1 MRLIVEFFTNF
12 GFIIEI
18 FAAIVILVRK
28 HERRSKF
35 ILRVALSVLALFLFA
50 YLWDLIFEVTVIS
63 IIFRHAI
70 ISFIA
75 VCGLNFCFKSG
86 IWPSIFLVTIAWT
99 IQHFAY
105 EIGFFFRTY
114 LNQIS
119 YPDYGIV
126 VYILVVVIVYFVAF
140 LLIGDK
146 LSAEECLPLARS
158 NKEII
163 LIVATLIIFASIFKN
178 VFEFL
183 IDGNDFLL
191 LLAITSYDLISCF
204 LVLFILFGI
213 LRRSKLEHET
223 TVLEHVLNM
232 QKDQLA
238 TSKKNVDIMN
248 VKYHDLKYLISSL
261 NDKISSEELESLNN
275 AIAGYA
281 SYLKTGNEAL
291 DVLLAEKR
299 LQCEQL
305 NIKIN
310 CIADGEQL
318 NFIPAAEVYSLFGNA
333 IDNAMY
339 AVQSVEQ
346 EERRVINISVKKSMD
361 LISIVFENNFIGEL
375 KFEDELPVTTKENKL
390 FHGFGMK
397 SIKMIVSKYN
407 GYMTI
412 KTDNNRFV
420 LSIVLYGKES
430 K

>member
-1 MRLIVEFFTNF
+1 MRWIVEFFTNF
-12 GFIIEI
+12 GFIIELLV
-18 FAAIVILVRK
+18 AIVILVRK
-28 HERRSKF
+28 LERRNKF
-35 ILRVALSVLALFLFA
+35 LLRVAISVLALFLFA
-50 YLWDLIFEVTVIS
+50 YLWDLLIEVSVLS
-63 IIFRHAI
+63 IILRHAI

-75 VCGLNFCFKSG
+75 MGGLIFSFKSG
-86 IWPSIFLVTIAWT
+86 IWPSVFLVTIAWT
-99 IQHFAY
+99 TQHIAY

-114 LNQIS
+114 LAQIS
-119 YPDYGIV
+119 YPEYGVV
-126 VYILVVVIVYFVAF
+126 VYTLVVVMVYTIAF
-140 LLIGDK
+140 LLVGNK
-146 LSAEECLPLARS
+146 LSAEKYLLLARS

-163 LIVATLIIFASIFKN
+163 VTGATLIIFASIFKN
-178 VFEFL
+178 VFDFL
-183 IDGNDFLL
+183 IDRSNFLL
-191 LLAITSYDLISCF
+191 LLAITCYDLISCF
-204 LVLFILFGI
+204 LVLLILSGI
-213 LRRSKLEHET
+213 LRRSRLEHET

-261 NDKISSEELESLNN
+261 NDKISSEEMESLNH

-281 SYLKTGNEAL
+281 TYLKTGNEAL

-318 NFIPAAEVYSLFGNA
+318 NYIPAAEVYSLFGNA

-346 EERRVINISVKKSMD
+346 EERRVINISVKKSVGQ
-361 LISIVFENNFIGEL
+361 ISIIIENNFVGDLE
-375 KFEDELPVTTKENKL
+375 FEDELPVTTKENKM

-397 SIKMIVSKYN
+397 SIKMIVDKYN
-407 GYMTI
+407 GYMSI
-412 KTDNNRFV
+412 KTDNNRFI
-420 LSIVLYGKES
+420 LSILMGQR
-430 K
+430 

>member
-1 MRLIVEFFTNF
+1 MSIIVEFFSNF
-12 GFIIEI
+12 GFIFEI
-18 FAAIVILVRK
+18 FAAIAILVRK
-28 HERRSKF
+28 LDRRSKF
-35 ILRVALSVLALFLFA
+35 ILRVAFSILALFLFA
-50 YLWDLIFEVTVIS
+50 YLWDLFIEVSVVS

-70 ISFIA
+70 ISFLA
-75 VCGLNFCFKSG
+75 VGGLVFSFKSG
-86 IWPSIFLVTIAWT
+86 IWSSIFLVTIAWT
-99 IQHFAY
+99 IQHIAY

-114 LNQIS
+114 LDQIA

-126 VYILVVVIVYFVAF
+126 VYIFVAVIVYSIAF
-140 LLIGDK
+140 ILVGDK
-146 LSAEECLPLARS
+146 LSADEYLLLARS
-158 NKEII
+158 NKDII
-163 LIVATLIIFASIFKN
+163 VTVATLIIFASIFKN
-178 VFEFL
+178 VFDFL
-183 IDGNDFLL
+183 IDRNNFLL

-204 LVLFILFGI
+204 LVLFILAGI
-213 LRRSKLEHET
+213 LRRSRLEHET

-275 AIAGYA
+275 AISGYA
-281 SYLKTGNEAL
+281 TYLKTGNEAL
-291 DVLLAEKR
+291 DVLLAEKK

-310 CIADGEQL
+310 CIADGEKL
-318 NFIPAAEVYSLFGNA
+318 NYIPAAEVYSLFGNA
-333 IDNAMY
+333 IDNAMN

-361 LISIVFENNFIGEL
+361 RISIVFENNFVGDL
-375 KFEDELPVTTKENKL
+375 KFEDELPLTTKENKE

-407 GYMTI
+407 GYMSI
-412 KTDNNRFV
+412 KTDNNRFI
-420 LSIVLYGKES
+420 LSILLEQK
-430 K
+430 